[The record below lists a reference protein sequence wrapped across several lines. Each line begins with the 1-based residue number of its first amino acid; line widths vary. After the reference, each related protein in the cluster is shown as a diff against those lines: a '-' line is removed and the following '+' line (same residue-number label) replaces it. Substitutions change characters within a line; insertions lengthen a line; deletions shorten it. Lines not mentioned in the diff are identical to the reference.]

1 MANVYKSIN
10 EGFLRKYGDLDVA
23 PKKALKESV
32 EKERTEVVEAKETE
46 KLTGNAAKLKKA
58 FPELNFGK
66 SELKEDLKED
76 KIEELKIKI
85 HDNPEAAAL
94 VKHILEILEECED
107 CKEEEAEKEGLNESD
122 TSVDAIMDQLNKGY
136 SKYNIAFK
144 YNSGKEAVNF
154 HKAVMDWANKNHKRV
169 IELRA
174 PTLEAGDIDL
184 NTIKVKG
191 SYDVIYIE
199 DIDRISDDLRHDI
212 GELVRDMKGHVVAT
226 AYSRSKVD
234 QAIASRFIWLGP
246 VNESF
251 KKKYKKL
258 KTLKESWDDEE
269 YVDLPKETEFNIS
282 NEIDVSSD
290 MKEQEIRDIIK
301 TYFYDYLE
309 MGVGKYKYKFNS
321 DGDLIVYDVEFLG
334 PYDEREIHRMPLKI
348 EGSDFEDYLGYW
360 MTEYNYDVR
369 DKDISYDLK
378 STPIEISYISQEEM
392 DEDDLYYLTQ
402 LANKWLSLNGYLD
415 KEVLIEAQARGGDLQ
430 KSKFKVSKGNKVEL
444 LNDSPIFVAI
454 DMQGNYDEEK
464 IFNSLE
470 EAKNF
475 AKDIIKE
482 NKDED
487 YSFYIYMLT
496 EKDWDFYKD
505 NGISVYDEEDPE
517 EIIDSADVLGESLI
531 KTSKKLKEDLA
542 QDLTRYQ
549 KWVDY
554 DMKKY
559 GRISD
564 ITKKALEKAGLELV
578 KDDHG
583 DYEVIAKEDDG
594 KAIAESVAKRGG
606 IGKRK

>member
-32 EKERTEVVEAKETE
+32 EKEKTEVVEAKEAE

-107 CKEEEAEKEGLNESD
+107 CKEEEETEDDEEAEEEGLNESVTAAD
-122 TSVDAIMDQLNKGY
+122 VIMDQLNKCYG
-136 SKYNIAFK
+136 KCNIAFK
-144 YNSGKEAVNF
+144 HDSGKEAADF
-154 HKAVMDWANKNHKRV
+154 HKAVMDWANKNSKRV

-174 PTLEAGDIDL
+174 AALEAGDVDL
-184 NTIKVKG
+184 DAVKTNG
-191 SYDVIYIE
+191 GYDIIYIE

-212 GELVRDMKGHVVAT
+212 GELVRDIEGHVVAT
-226 AYSRSKVD
+226 AYDKSKAD
-234 QAIASRFIWLGP
+234 QAITSRFTWLGP
-246 VNESF
+246 VNES
-251 KKKYKKL
+251 
-258 KTLKESWDDEE
+258 
-269 YVDLPKETEFNIS
+269 
-282 NEIDVSSD
+282 
-290 MKEQEIRDIIK
+290 
-301 TYFYDYLE
+301 
-309 MGVGKYKYKFNS
+309 
-321 DGDLIVYDVEFLG
+321 
-334 PYDEREIHRMPLKI
+334 
-348 EGSDFEDYLGYW
+348 
-360 MTEYNYDVR
+360 
-369 DKDISYDLK
+369 
-378 STPIEISYISQEEM
+378 
-392 DEDDLYYLTQ
+392 
-402 LANKWLSLNGYLD
+402 
-415 KEVLIEAQARGGDLQ
+415 
-430 KSKFKVSKGNKVEL
+430 
-444 LNDSPIFVAI
+444 
-454 DMQGNYDEEK
+454 
-464 IFNSLE
+464 
-470 EAKNF
+470 
-475 AKDIIKE
+475 
-482 NKDED
+482 
-487 YSFYIYMLT
+487 
-496 EKDWDFYKD
+496 
-505 NGISVYDEEDPE
+505 
-517 EIIDSADVLGESLI
+517 LI
-531 KTSKKLKEDLA
+531 KTDKKLKEDLA